1 LVFRLA
7 GARVTTSNPTVEM
20 YWWTP
25 ASRSGRYSKGDELEN
40 GSMRCRYAMKTL
52 EKEEMLERNKVMRVL
67 TEEQIL
73 QAVDHPFLAS
83 LAGTIETPTHLHF
96 LMEFCE
102 GGELYAMLT
111 GKPMKRLKE
120 SHMRFYCA
128 EVPQLFRFQPH
139 TYIARRDHAILSH
152 HSFSRAVMR

>member
-1 LVFRLA
+1 MCLA
-7 GARVTTSNPTVEM
+7 LRVTLVLLDNARQGMETSHKRGQCGQRAV
-20 YWWTP
+20 
-25 ASRSGRYSKGDELEN
+25 SSVRVVR
-40 GSMRCRYAMKTL
+40 RYAMKTL

-102 GGELYAMLT
+102 GGELYAILT
-111 GKPMKRLKE
+111 SRPMKRMKE
-120 SHMRFYCA
+120 SHMRFYCS
-128 EVPQLFRFQPH
+128 EVRSNFQQQ
-139 TYIARRDHAILSH
+139 
-152 HSFSRAVMR
+152 SR